1 MTTKASLK
9 ATTKAIKAPSKGE
22 VLLADAVK
30 LNLAPVAL
38 LFSNSYQFGID
49 HEKLTLAKGES
60 ENAAATGYVDYVR
73 DNKLNY
79 QTMLAVKKHIVQ
91 SIATAKKQAYD
102 TIEKWFNKIVKSYL
116 ANADLKGFV
125 MPKAES
131 KNAEGMAKLRAELS
145 SIDNATL
152 AKTIETL
159 AKAGD
164 KDSLKKATQLANE
177 KAKREK
183 QAANAIKQSE
193 SKATT
198 DLKNM
203 LKKWVG
209 SLDSTQLAALVYA
222 KNNFAEIAKLAKST
236 K

>member
-1 MTTKASLK
+1 MTTKSLK
-9 ATTKAIKAPSKGE
+9 ATNKAVKSPSKAVT
-22 VLLADAVK
+22 VLSDATK
-30 LNLAPVAL
+30 LTLAPVAL

-49 HEKLTLAKGES
+49 HDKLTLAKGES
-60 ENAAATGYVDYVR
+60 ETLAAHGFVNYVR

-79 QTMLAVKKHIVQ
+79 QTMQAVKKHVVE

-102 TIEKWFNKIVKSYL
+102 TIEKWFNKIVKAYL

-125 MPKAES
+125 MPKAER
-131 KNAEGMAKLRAELS
+131 KNAEGMAKIRGE
-145 SIDNATL
+145 L
-152 AKTIETL
+152 AKIATNELQGLIE
-159 AKAGD
+159 ASARAGD
-164 KDSLKKATQLANE
+164 FKKASQLSTE

-183 QAANAIKQSE
+183 QATNAVKKNE

-198 DLKNM
+198 ELKAM

-209 SLDSTQLAALVYA
+209 SLDSTQLATLVYA
-222 KNNFAEIAKLAKST
+222 KSNFDQVAKLAKST

>member
-1 MTTKASLK
+1 MTTQSLK
-9 ATTKAIKAPSKGE
+9 ATTKAVKAPSKAVT
-22 VLLADAVK
+22 VLSDATK
-30 LNLAPVAL
+30 LTLAPVAL

-49 HEKLTLAKGES
+49 HEKLVLAKGES
-60 ENAAATGYVDYVR
+60 ETAAAHGFVNYVR

-79 QTMLAVKKHIVQ
+79 QTMQAVKKHVVE

-102 TIEKWFNKIVKSYL
+102 TIEKWFNKIVKAYL
-116 ANADLKGFV
+116 SNADLKGFV

-131 KNAEGMAKLRAELS
+131 KSAEGMAKARGE
-145 SIDNATL
+145 L
-152 AKTIETL
+152 AKIADNELQGLIEGM

-164 KDSLKKATQLANE
+164 FKKAAQLSAEKKRRETVAN
-177 KAKREK
+177 
-183 QAANAIKQSE
+183 NAVKKNE

-198 DLKNM
+198 ELKTM

-222 KNNFAEIAKLAKST
+222 KNNFGEIAKLAKAT

>member
-1 MTTKASLK
+1 MTTKSSLK

-49 HEKLTLAKGES
+49 HEKLVLAKGES
-60 ENAAATGYVDYVR
+60 ETAAAHGFVNYVR

-79 QTMLAVKKHIVQ
+79 QTMQAVKKHIIQ

-116 ANADLKGFV
+116 ANADLKGYV

-131 KNAEGMAKLRAELS
+131 KNAESMAKKRAELAKIADTDLQGQIES
-145 SIDNATL
+145 SAR
-152 AKTIETL
+152 
-159 AKAGD
+159 AGD
-164 KDSLKKATQLANE
+164 FKKAAQLATE

-183 QAANAIKQSE
+183 QATNAVKKSE

-198 DLKNM
+198 ELKTM

-209 SLDSTQLAALVYA
+209 SLDSTELMALVYA
-222 KNNFAEIAKLAKST
+222 KNNFGEIAKLAKST

>member
-1 MTTKASLK
+1 MTTKSLK
-9 ATTKAIKAPSKGE
+9 ASTKAIKAPSKAIT
-22 VLLADAVK
+22 VLSDATK
-30 LNLAPVAL
+30 LTLAPVAL

-49 HEKLTLAKGES
+49 HEKLVLAKGES
-60 ENAAATGYVDYVR
+60 ETAAAHGFVNYVK

-79 QTMLAVKKHIVQ
+79 QTMQAVKKHVIE

-116 ANADLKGFV
+116 SNADLKGFV

-131 KNAEGMAKLRAELS
+131 KNAEGMAKIRGE
-145 SIDNATL
+145 L
-152 AKTIETL
+152 AKIATNELQGLIE
-159 AKAGD
+159 ASARAGD
-164 KDSLKKATQLANE
+164 FKKASQLSTE

-183 QAANAIKQSE
+183 QATNAIKQSE

-198 DLKNM
+198 ELKTM

-209 SLDSTQLAALVYA
+209 SLDSTQLATLVYA
-222 KNNFAEIAKLAKST
+222 KSNFDQVAKLAKST

>member
-1 MTTKASLK
+1 MSNTSLK
-9 ATTKAIKAPSKGE
+9 ASTKAVKAPSKAVT
-22 VLLADAVK
+22 VLTDAIK
-30 LNLAPVAL
+30 LTLAPVAL

-49 HEKLTLAKGES
+49 HEKLVLAKGES
-60 ENAAATGYVDYVR
+60 ETAAAHGFVNYVR

-79 QTMLAVKKHIVQ
+79 QTMQAVKKHVIE

-116 ANADLKGFV
+116 ATADLKGFV

-131 KNAEGMAKLRAELS
+131 KNAESMAKKRGELA
-145 SIDNATL
+145 SIADNAL
-152 AKTIETL
+152 QAQIE
-159 AKAGD
+159 ACARSHD
-164 KDSLKKATQLANE
+164 YKKAAQLSAEKKRRETVAN
-177 KAKREK
+177 
-183 QAANAIKQSE
+183 NAVKKNE
-193 SKATT
+193 GKATT
-198 DLKNM
+198 ELKAM

-222 KNNFAEIAKLAKST
+222 KNNFGEIAKLAKST